1 MTENKK
7 ASISRAVLEI
17 EANAA
22 IYIYSYYIHLSGFLI
37 QDACTESLDGQV
49 QGVTTHPPMRVMTIQ
64 SLPPSSA
71 SSVVIISNRIDL
83 AGLGHRKKSLTL
95 HCFLT

>member
-17 EANAA
+17 EANAV

-37 QDACTESLDGQV
+37 QDVCTESLDGQV
-49 QGVTTHPPMRVMTIQ
+49 QGATTHPPMKVMTIQ

-71 SSVVIISNRIDL
+71 SSVMIM
-83 AGLGHRKKSLTL
+83 AGLGHRENSLTL